1 MKKRNE
7 KNIIR
12 IISDP
17 NIRRLGE
24 DTRRPFINRFHFLQ
38 RKPNKEGY
46 QKTDLICFG
55 LSLSYQIYVIFKWY
69 LDKSSSIGTAYD
81 AMYMGM
87 FPFVF
92 SINKWLR
99 SSGDSG
105 HHSTMYD
112 DRLYLNII
120 HIFPPLSCFLRTPPK
135 KKAIYG
141 LLVSFLIWVS
151 PKEVETI
158 IGLLVS

>member
-1 MKKRNE
+1 M
-7 KNIIR
+7 I
-12 IISDP
+12 P
-17 NIRRLGE
+17 E
-24 DTRRPFINRFHFLQ
+24 DHLLSFPLPPI
-38 RKPNKEGY
+38 
-46 QKTDLICFG
+46 DLICFG

-105 HHSTMYD
+105 HHSTMYVHIVSFNAD

>member
-55 LSLSYQIYVIFKWY
+55 LSLSYQIYVIFKC
-69 LDKSSSIGTAYD
+69 YD

-112 DRLYLNII
+112 EYATQSEWR
-120 HIFPPLSCFLRTPPK
+120 RT
-135 KKAIYG
+135 
-141 LLVSFLIWVS
+141 
-151 PKEVETI
+151 
-158 IGLLVS
+158 